1 MRIIHMLEII
11 TTILD
16 ARNSKYR
23 AFEKT
28 IESFLSQDYTN
39 IELLIQV
46 EGSMDLALKN
56 YLDSIQ
62 PYYPEIIYVMDSS
75 LSRIVEQAT
84 GGYIYIMDI
93 DHFLFHDSALAIM
106 LQHFDRKQN
115 MLFTPG
121 HKMDHSTHMMYI
133 NGDSLQ
139 LRSVKT
145 ADIMNYF
152 ADLNGILFKK
162 EYLSTILDDDKDA
175 ILSKIKRPVQI
186 YDHSLWMRVYN

>member
-1 MRIIHMLEII
+1 MV
-11 TTILD
+11 
-16 ARNSKYR
+16 
-23 AFEKT
+23 EK
-28 IESFLSQDYTN
+28 
-39 IELLIQV
+39 
-46 EGSMDLALKN
+46 
-56 YLDSIQ
+56 
-62 PYYPEIIYVMDSS
+62 
-75 LSRIVEQAT
+75 AT
-84 GGYIYIMDI
+84 GDYIYIIDI

-106 LQHFDRKQN
+106 LQHFDRTQN

-133 NGDSLQ
+133 NSDSLQ
-139 LRSVKT
+139 TRSVKT

-175 ILSKIKRPVQI
+175 ILSKIKQPIQI